1 MKIIFYEMRK
11 SWLKGFVFIVL
22 AVVTVLDFIRAFPF
36 DSYIRSMYY
45 NYNKVFEVYGGPP
58 DNGKLRDFGKK
69 ADNVSGAMTMGRTDI
84 VSDDFFTENAAREDG
99 LLNYTVKPQ
108 IEYVITYPNISNNVA
123 LKAYENYQLYDK
135 IGRSYE
141 KRENAMIYR
150 IYSGRQV
157 SELRGNQWA
166 KRFFS
171 HDFSSLACLIM
182 LVLGLSGSF
191 STEKESGMKTIIGA
205 YGKVKRTVASKMLSA
220 MIFCALLTLWFTCAD
235 LLFYNIFDGFD
246 GINLPLYSVQKFKY
260 TPLNITIL
268 QGILLWTL
276 QRFLS
281 LLAMSAAVYLISELS
296 PNTVIATV
304 GGFLLCMV
312 LVVLGGFQK
321 NIFNPVSALTP
332 DNFLVEFKA
341 YNCFGFPVLQPIMLL
356 IVLALESVFLSL
368 ILIMAEKA
376 KRR

>member
-58 DNGKLRDFGKK
+58 DNAKLRDFGKK

-99 LLNYTVKPQ
+99 LLNYMVKPQ

-141 KRENAMIYR
+141 KRENALIYR

-182 LVLGLSGSF
+182 LVLGLSGGF